1 MIWLL
6 TRLVVVPVKTA
17 AGGFKLGYWTGKV
30 LGYRRILLVGTGVV
44 VGVLFAPGPG
54 AALRERLRASL
65 GGGGAPAPTPP
76 RPATPTV
83 AVPSDRATTTPAPGG
98 RFGTA
103 PVAGTAA
110 TASTA
115 PIAGTDAPPDPVD
128 VIAASGGVV
137 VTSTG
142 TDEPV
147 GEEVLLGTVE
157 SMAPTTDA
165 EPLPAVPDADP
176 ALDEA
181 NPS

>member
-54 AALRERLRASL
+54 VALRERLRASL
-65 GGGGAPAPTPP
+65 GGGTVPAPAPP

-83 AVPSDRATTTPAPGG
+83 AVPSGPATATPGAAAPPATSAAPAPV
-98 RFGTA
+98 
-103 PVAGTAA
+103 PVVGA
-110 TASTA
+110 
-115 PIAGTDAPPDPVD
+115 DAPPDPVD

-137 VTSTG
+137 VASTSS
-142 TDEPV
+142 DEPV
-147 GEEVLLGTVE
+147 GEEALLGTVE
-157 SMAPTTDA
+157 RLAPVTDA